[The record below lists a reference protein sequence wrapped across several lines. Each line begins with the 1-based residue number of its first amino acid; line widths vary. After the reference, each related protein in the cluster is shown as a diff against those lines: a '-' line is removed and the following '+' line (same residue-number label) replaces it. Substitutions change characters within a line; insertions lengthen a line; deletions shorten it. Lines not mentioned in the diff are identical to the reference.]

1 MVRKFDPETK
11 SSIMT
16 PTTQSAPAIP
26 GQATTTARALQQL
39 YFSRAG
45 FSIIWVI
52 LVLALAKTNVAVATA
67 LFIIYPAWDV
77 IATYFDIRANAA
89 TANKTPQYVN
99 AAISIITTAG
109 VALALQKGIPE
120 ALIVFGAW
128 AILTGLIQL
137 ILGLRRRKQL
147 GGQWP
152 MIISGGQSMLAG
164 VSFIVMAHAPNQGIT
179 TLAGY
184 AAFGAFYFLLT
195 AFRLSKT
202 IKANV

>member
-1 MVRKFDPETK
+1 MTTSK
-11 SSIMT
+11 SPHLQVS
-16 PTTQSAPAIP
+16 TQAVE
-26 GQATTTARALQQL
+26 TARSLQKL

-45 FSIIWVI
+45 FSILWVV
-52 LVLALAKTNVAVATA
+52 LVLSLAKTDTSIATI

-77 IATYFDIRANAA
+77 IATFVDIQANPPE
-89 TANKTPQYVN
+89 TNKLPQYVN
-99 AAISIITTAG
+99 AFISIVTT
-109 VALALQKGIPE
+109 VSVFVALQKGIPE

-137 ILGLRRRKQL
+137 VLGLRRRKLL

-164 VSFIVMAHAPNQGIT
+164 ISFIVMAHAPDQGIT

-184 AAFGAFYFLLT
+184 AAFGAFYFLLS

-202 IKANV
+202 IKAA